1 MGTDTWT
8 DSGSVATLNFSK
20 AAFNCSCED
29 KHFKAGGCIYGRVQM
44 MAIKIR
50 HNAMLVLAAIMMC
63 VSTRVAFT
71 QTGTQRSPVAPT
83 HEQVQAVINDAYSKF
98 KGDTEGKNADYIPA
112 LAQVDSKLYGVV
124 AITTDGQVV
133 SDGDINQAF
142 SIQSISKV
150 FSLALAMEELGPD
163 QVFAKIG
170 SEPTGRPFNSVQ
182 AVAEMP
188 THTGNP
194 FVNAGAIATVS
205 LIKAPNADAKWE
217 KILNFY
223 SKAAGEKLSLLPDVY
238 KSEAETNTGNRA
250 LAALLLKY
258 ERIYAD
264 PLESVDVY
272 TKQCSVGVTAK
283 QLAVMGAT
291 LANGGVN
298 PITHEQVIKKENVPE
313 ILAAMTVA
321 GLYDGSGGWAW
332 HVGLPAKSGV
342 GGGIVAVVPGK
353 GAIAV
358 FAPPLDEAGNSVK
371 AQKTISYVAD
381 KLGINLFS
389 PRSVGLK

>member
-1 MGTDTWT
+1 
-8 DSGSVATLNFSK
+8 
-20 AAFNCSCED
+20 
-29 KHFKAGGCIYGRVQM
+29 
-44 MAIKIR
+44 
-50 HNAMLVLAAIMMC
+50 
-63 VSTRVAFT
+63 
-71 QTGTQRSPVAPT
+71 VAPSRD
-83 HEQVQAVINDAYSKF
+83 QVQSVINQAYQKF

-124 AITTDGQVV
+124 AITTDGQIV
-133 SDGDINQAF
+133 SDGDIDQAF

-163 QVFAKIG
+163 QVFAKVG
-170 SEPTGRPFNSVQ
+170 SEPTGRPFNSVE
-182 AVAEMP
+182 AVADMP

-205 LIKAPNADAKWE
+205 LIQAPSADAKWE

-223 SKAAGEKLSLLPDVY
+223 SKAAGEKLSLLQDVY
-238 KSEAETNTGNRA
+238 KSEAATNTGNRA

-298 PITHEQVIKKENVPE
+298 PITHEQVMKKENVPE

-371 AQKTISYVAD
+371 AQKTITYVAD